1 MPLLQHDPL
10 AFLLNHSVPERD
22 IYQGAR
28 VLIAPCS
35 FIYKCLILSSSRSG
49 LCMQELACT
58 CTVDMRGLSAIKA
71 LFCQMDVKRKCK

>member
-22 IYQGAR
+22 VYQGAR

-35 FIYKCLILSSSRSG
+35 FIYKCLILSSSRSCVYAG
-49 LCMQELACT
+49 ACLHVHSGHEGIV
-58 CTVDMRGLSAIKA
+58 CH
-71 LFCQMDVKRKCK
+71 

>member
-22 IYQGAR
+22 VYQGAR

-35 FIYKCLILSSSRSG
+35 FTYKCLI
-49 LCMQELACT
+49 
-58 CTVDMRGLSAIKA
+58 
-71 LFCQMDVKRKCK
+71 